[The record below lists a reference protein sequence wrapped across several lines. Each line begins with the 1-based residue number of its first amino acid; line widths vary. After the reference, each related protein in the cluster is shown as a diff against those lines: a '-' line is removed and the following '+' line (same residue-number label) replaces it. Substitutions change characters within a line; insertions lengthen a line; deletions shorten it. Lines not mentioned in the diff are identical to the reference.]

1 MQRVRSRLRSA
12 AFALLDARVFCDS
25 ISEKNTFE
33 ERTENEAASHVAVSI
48 ANNQTIRLGSYSM
61 NLFDSCLLG
70 FLQGLT
76 EFLPISSSGHLV
88 MMETWMNYTASNFLG
103 FDLLLHLATLLAV
116 CAFYRRRLLELG
128 SSLLP
133 AQAESASKERWEH
146 QKLILALLLSTGV
159 TVVIGL
165 LFLEFFERVRDNLA
179 AVGFSFLI
187 TSGLL
192 LSTLRAHPAGHD
204 NPASLPANLW
214 RFALIMGVMQ
224 SLAILPGVSR
234 SGATISV
241 ALLLG
246 VSKTRAVEYSFLMS
260 IPAIILASVYQF
272 LFKEVQMGQV
282 SFLPALAGFLISLFS
297 GLLFLWLL
305 LWIVKKGRLYQFA
318 FYTLPLGLGMLGY
331 IVLAA

>member
-1 MQRVRSRLRSA
+1 
-12 AFALLDARVFCDS
+12 
-25 ISEKNTFE
+25 
-33 ERTENEAASHVAVSI
+33 
-48 ANNQTIRLGSYSM
+48 M
-61 NLFDSCLLG
+61 NIFDSCLLG

-88 MMETWMNYTASNFLG
+88 MMETWMNYTASQYLG

-116 CAFYRRRLLELG
+116 CAFYRRRLLDLG

-133 AQAESASKERWEH
+133 AQSESAAPERLEH
-146 QKLILALLLSTGV
+146 RKLLLALLISTGV
-159 TVVIGL
+159 TIVIGL
-165 LFLEFFERVRDNLA
+165 LFLKFFESVRDNLA

-192 LSTLRAHPAGHD
+192 LSTLWARPAEHD
-204 NPASLPANLW
+204 NPTSLPAHLW

-234 SGATISV
+234 SGATICV

-246 VSKTRAVEYSFLMS
+246 VSKIRAVEYSFLMS

-272 LFKEVQMGQV
+272 LFKDVQMGQV
-282 SFLPALAGFLISLFS
+282 AFIPALAGFLMSLIS

-305 LWIVKKGRLYQFA
+305 LWFVKKGRLYQFA
-318 FYTLPLGLGMLGY
+318 FYTLPLGLGILGY
-331 IVLAA
+331 ILLAA